1 MKQVHQEDLDDLF
14 ENFEVPASTD
24 GSYMGTQ
31 AQVKATQEYMDK
43 RIEEKLTDINA
54 RLKASQTKV
63 SIKKVGNTL
72 QLRATLPLK
81 PGDTNKSGRTR
92 KQYFISLS
100 IPANLDGLKTA
111 EEEANELGKLIAR
124 KCFEWNDKYLGKN
137 TNQQEFKTFKQVLE
151 TLENEYFSTRKR
163 TIKSEH
169 SFWHLYKRYKQ
180 YFELDLP
187 ATSENIITIIRN
199 IASPTSRDQAIRV
212 ARVFSK
218 IHQIEVDFRN
228 LKLPV
233 VPNDRY
239 IPSDIEITEAFGKY
253 KIKGNNTKVRKDYRN
268 SWKLHRLVF
277 GLIATYGL
285 RPREIFNQPDLEWF
299 LSNEN
304 TDCTW
309 KVHKSNKTGYREVLP
324 FVPEW
329 VKLFEL
335 KNLEAIYL
343 LNQKIEQIT
352 SFHELSHLV
361 QTNARWFR
369 RILDLPFEP
378 YDLRHA
384 CAIRAHIQGLP
395 IKASAD
401 NLGHSVEM
409 HTKVYQRW
417 FSLENR
423 KKVMKS
429 AINKKSDEELEAE
442 NIRLM
447 AENQRLKSQLDKL
460 QQILSESNGFRL
472 LNMPQPPFF

>member
-1 MKQVHQEDLDDLF
+1 MNEVHQKDLEDLF
-14 ENFEVPASTD
+14 EDLFEDFEVPASTD
-24 GSYMGTQ
+24 GSYMGTRT
-31 AQVKATQEYMDK
+31 QVKATQEYMDK
-43 RIEEKLTDINA
+43 KIEEKLTNINT

-81 PGDTNKSGRTR
+81 PGDINKSGRSK
-92 KQYFISLS
+92 KQYFISLG
-100 IPANLDGLKTA
+100 IPANLNGLKTA
-111 EEEANELGKLIAR
+111 EEEAYELGKLIAR
-124 KCFEWNDKYLGKN
+124 KCFEWNDKYLGQN
-137 TNQQEFKTFKQVLE
+137 ANNQKLKTFKEVLE
-151 TLENEYFSTRKR
+151 TLEHEYFSTRKR

-169 SFWHLYKRYKQ
+169 SFWHLYKRYTQ
-180 YFELDLP
+180 YFDLDVP
-187 ATSENIITIIRN
+187 ATSENIITIIKN
-199 IASPTSRDQAIRV
+199 VNSPTSRDQAIRV
-212 ARVFSK
+212 ARVISK
-218 IHQIEVDFRN
+218 IHHIEVDLKN
-228 LKLPV
+228 LKLPA

-239 IPSDIEITEAFGKY
+239 IPSDIEIIEAFEKY
-253 KIKGNNTKVRKDYRN
+253 QKKGENTKVRKDYRN

-285 RPREIFNQPDLEWF
+285 RPREVFNQPDLEWF
-299 LSNEN
+299 LSSDN
-304 TDCTW
+304 TDFIW

-329 VKLFEL
+329 VELFEL
-335 KNLEAIYL
+335 KNPEAISL
-343 LNQKIEQIT
+343 LSQKIEQIK
-352 SFHELSHLV
+352 SFQELSHLV

-429 AINKKSDEELEAE
+429 AITRKSYEELESEILQLKAE
-442 NIRLM
+442 N
-447 AENQRLKSQLDKL
+447 EQLKL
-460 QQILSESNGFRL
+460 QLYRLSNI
-472 LNMPQPPFF
+472 

>member
-1 MKQVHQEDLDDLF
+1 MKQVHQEDLFDD
-14 ENFEVPASTD
+14 FEVPTSTD

-31 AQVKATQEYMDK
+31 NQVNATREYMEK
-43 RIEEKLTDINA
+43 KIEEKLTDINT
-54 RLKASQTKV
+54 RLKASKTKV

-81 PGDTNKSGRTR
+81 PGDTHKSGRNR
-92 KQYFISLS
+92 KQYFISLG
-100 IPANLDGLKTA
+100 IPANLHGLKTA

-124 KCFEWNDKYLGKN
+124 KCFEWNDKYLGQKGDRK
-137 TNQQEFKTFKQVLE
+137 QVKTFKQVLE
-151 TLENEYFSTRKR
+151 TLSDEYFSTRKR

-169 SFWHLYKRYKQ
+169 SFWHLHKRYKQ
-180 YFELDLP
+180 YFESDLP
-187 ATSENIITIIRN
+187 ITSEGIITIIQN
-199 IASPTSRDQAIRV
+199 ITSPSSRDQAIRV
-212 ARVFSK
+212 ARVFTK
-218 IHQIEVDFRN
+218 IHGIEVDFTN

-239 IPSDIEITEAFGKY
+239 IPSDIEIIEAFKKY
-253 KIKGNNTKVRKDYRN
+253 QIKGKNAKVRKDYRN
-268 SWKLHRLVF
+268 SWQLHRLVF

-285 RPREIFNQPDLEWF
+285 RPREVFNQPDLEWF
-299 LSNEN
+299 LSDEN
-304 TDCTW
+304 TDDTW

-324 FVPEW
+324 FVAEW
-329 VKLFEL
+329 IELFEL
-335 KNLEAIYL
+335 KNTEAIHL
-343 LNQKIEQIT
+343 LKSRIAGVN

-423 KKVMKS
+423 KQVMIS
-429 AINKKSDEELEAE
+429 TINKKSNRDLEAE
-442 NIRLM
+442 VLDLKT
-447 AENQRLKSQLDKL
+447 ENQQLKMELEKIRIANQFNCS
-460 QQILSESNGFRL
+460 
-472 LNMPQPPFF
+472 

>member
-1 MKQVHQEDLDDLF
+1 MNQVHQEDLF
-14 ENFEVPASTD
+14 EDFEVPASTD

-31 AQVKATQEYMDK
+31 KQVKATQEYMDK
-43 RIEEKLTDINA
+43 KIQEKLAVINA
-54 RLKASQTKV
+54 RLKASKSKV
-63 SIKKVGNTL
+63 SIKKVGNAL

-81 PGDTNKSGRTR
+81 PGDINKSGRSR
-92 KQYFISLS
+92 KQYFISLG
-100 IPANLDGLKTA
+100 IPANLNGLITA
-111 EEEANELGKLIAR
+111 EEEACELGKLIAR
-124 KCFEWNDKYLGKN
+124 KCFEWNNKYLGQN
-137 TNQQEFKTFKQVLE
+137 TDCKEVKTFKQVLE
-151 TLENEYFSTRKR
+151 TLEHDYFSTRKR

-180 YFELDLP
+180 YFESDLP
-187 ATSENIITIIRN
+187 VNSENIITIIRN
-199 IASPTSRDQAIRV
+199 ITSPSSRDQAIRV

-218 IHQIEVDFRN
+218 NHGIEIDFKN
-228 LKLPV
+228 LKLAV
-233 VPNDRY
+233 IPNDRY
-239 IPSDIEITEAFGKY
+239 IPSDLEIIEAFEKYQLKGK
-253 KIKGNNTKVRKDYRN
+253 NTRVRKDYRI

-299 LSNEN
+299 LNDEN
-304 TDCTW
+304 IDNIW

-335 KNLEAIYL
+335 KDSEAINL
-343 LNQKIEQIT
+343 LKEKIENIK

-429 AINKKSDEELEAE
+429 TINKKSNEELETEILQLKAE
-442 NIRLM
+442 NK
-447 AENQRLKSQLDKL
+447 QLKLELEK
-460 QQILSESNGFRL
+460 FRSFHL
-472 LNMPQPPFF
+472 V

>member
-1 MKQVHQEDLDDLF
+1 MNQVHQEDFFTD
-14 ENFEVPASTD
+14 FEVPASTD

-31 AQVKATQEYMDK
+31 HQVKATQEYMEQK
-43 RIEEKLTDINA
+43 IEEKLTDINA
-54 RLKASQTKV
+54 RLKASNTKV

-81 PGDTNKSGRTR
+81 PGDTNKSGRSK
-92 KQYFISLS
+92 KQYFISLG
-100 IPANLDGLKTA
+100 IPGNFNGLKTA
-111 EEEANELGKLIAR
+111 EEEAYELGKLIAR
-124 KCFEWNDKYLGKN
+124 NCFEWNDKYLGQKAL
-137 TNQQEFKTFKQVLE
+137 QKQVKTFKEILE
-151 TLENEYFSTRKR
+151 TLETEYFTTRKK

-169 SFWHLYKRYKQ
+169 SFWHLHKRYKQ
-180 YFELDLP
+180 YFESDLP
-187 ATSENIITIIRN
+187 VTSENIIKIIKN
-199 IASPTSRDQAIRV
+199 ITSPSSRDQAIRV

-218 IHQIEVDFRN
+218 IHEIEVDLKN

-239 IPSDIEITEAFGKY
+239 IPSDIEIIEAFKKY
-253 KIKGNNTKVRKDYRN
+253 KKKGENTRIRKDYRN

-285 RPREIFNQPDLEWF
+285 RPREVFNQPDLEWF
-299 LSNEN
+299 LSDEN
-304 TDCTW
+304 TDDIW

-329 VKLFEL
+329 VELFEL
-335 KNLEAIYL
+335 KNSEVIYL
-343 LNQKIEQIT
+343 LKEKVAQIN
-352 SFHELSHLV
+352 SFHQLSNLV

-369 RILDLPFEP
+369 RILNLPFEP

-429 AINKKSDEELEAE
+429 SINKKSNQELEAE
-442 NIRLM
+442 IIRLKT
-447 AENQRLKSQLDKL
+447 ENQHLKFELDKF
-460 QQILSESNGFRL
+460 QQISS
-472 LNMPQPPFF
+472 

>member
-1 MKQVHQEDLDDLF
+1 MKQVHHEDLFD
-14 ENFEVPASTD
+14 EFEVPPSTD

-31 AQVKATQEYMDK
+31 NQVKATQEYMDK
-43 RIEEKLTDINA
+43 KINEKLTDINA
-54 RLKASQTKV
+54 RLKASQSKV

-81 PGDTNKSGRTR
+81 PGDTNKSGRSR
-92 KQYFISLS
+92 KQYFISLG
-100 IPANLDGLKTA
+100 IPANLNGLKTA

-124 KCFEWNDKYLGKN
+124 KCFEWNDKYLGQKIEG
-137 TNQQEFKTFKQVLE
+137 QEFKTFKQVLE
-151 TLENEYFSTRKR
+151 TLENDYFSTRKR

-180 YFELDLP
+180 YFESDLP
-187 ATSENIITIIRN
+187 VTNDNIVKIIKD
-199 IASPTSRDQAIRV
+199 IASPSSRDQAIRV

-218 IHQIEVDFRN
+218 IHGIEVNFKD

-239 IPSDIEITEAFGKY
+239 IPSDIEIVQAFEKYHRKGK
-253 KIKGNNTKVRKDYRN
+253 NTKVRKDYRN

-285 RPREIFNQPDLEWF
+285 RPREVFNQPDLEWF
-299 LSNEN
+299 LSDDNS
-304 TDCTW
+304 DCTW
-309 KVHKSNKTGYREVLP
+309 KVHKSNKTGYREVVP
-324 FVPEW
+324 FVTEW
-329 VKLFEL
+329 IELFEL
-335 KNLEAIYL
+335 KNLEAIDL
-343 LNQKIEQIT
+343 LKQKIEQIK

-423 KKVMKS
+423 KQVMKS
-429 AINKKSDEELEAE
+429 AINKKSRQELEAE

-447 AENQRLKSQLDKL
+447 AENQRLKYQLDKL
-460 QQILSESNGFRL
+460 QQISF
-472 LNMPQPPFF
+472 

>member
-1 MKQVHQEDLDDLF
+1 MRQVHQEDLF
-14 ENFEVPASTD
+14 NEFEVPASTD

-31 AQVKATQEYMDK
+31 NQVKATQEY
-43 RIEEKLTDINA
+43 IEQKIQEKLTDINV
-54 RLKASQTKV
+54 RLKASKSKV
-63 SIKKVGNTL
+63 GIKKVGNTL

-81 PGDTNKSGRTR
+81 PGDTNKSGRSK
-92 KQYFISLS
+92 KQYFISLG
-100 IPANLDGLKTA
+100 IPASLNGLKTA
-111 EEEANELGKLIAR
+111 EEEACELGRLIAR
-124 KCFEWNDKYLGKN
+124 KCFEWNEKYLGKKFN
-137 TNQQEFKTFKQVLE
+137 SEETKTFKQVLE
-151 TLENEYFSTRKR
+151 TLESEYFSIRKR

-180 YFELDLP
+180 HFESDLP
-187 ATSENIITIIRN
+187 VTNENIINIIKN
-199 IASPTSRDQAIRV
+199 ITSPSSRDQAIRV
-212 ARVFSK
+212 ARVFTK
-218 IHQIEVDFRN
+218 IHEIKVDFTN

-239 IPSDIEITEAFGKY
+239 IPSDIEITEAFKKYEQKGKN
-253 KIKGNNTKVRKDYRN
+253 IKVRKDYRN

-285 RPREIFNQPDLEWF
+285 RPREVFNQPDLEWF
-299 LSNEN
+299 LSNDN
-304 TDCTW
+304 TDNIW

-329 VKLFEL
+329 VELFEL
-335 KNLEAIYL
+335 KNSEAIYL
-343 LNQKIEQIT
+343 LTQKIEKIE

-361 QTNARWFR
+361 QTNSRWFR

-384 CAIRAHIQGLP
+384 CAIRAHIQGVP

-423 KKVMKS
+423 KQVMKS
-429 AINKKSDEELEAE
+429 TMNKKSPVDLEAE
-442 NIRLM
+442 ILRLTT
-447 AENQRLKSQLDKL
+447 ENQKLKYKLNNL
-460 QQILSESNGFRL
+460 QQFLS
-472 LNMPQPPFF
+472 

>member
-1 MKQVHQEDLDDLF
+1 MNQVHQKDLEDLF
-14 ENFEVPASTD
+14 ESLFEDFEVPASTD

-31 AQVKATQEYMDK
+31 AQVKATQEYMNK
-43 RIEEKLTDINA
+43 KIEEKLTDINA

-63 SIKKVGNTL
+63 SVKKVGNTL

-81 PGDTNKSGRTR
+81 PGDTNKSGRSK
-92 KQYFISLS
+92 KQYFISLG
-100 IPANLDGLKTA
+100 IPANLNGLKTA
-111 EEEANELGKLIAR
+111 EEEAYELGKLIAR
-124 KCFEWNDKYLGKN
+124 KCFEWNDKYFGKN
-137 TNQQEFKTFKQVLE
+137 ANHQKVKTFKQILE

-169 SFWHLYKRYKQ
+169 SFWHLYKRYTQ
-180 YFELDLP
+180 YFDLDLS
-187 ATSENIITIIRN
+187 ATSESIITIIKK
-199 IASPTSRDQAIRV
+199 ITSPTSRDQAIRV

-218 IHQIEVDFRN
+218 IHGIEVDFKD

-239 IPSDIEITEAFGKY
+239 IPSDVEIIEAFEKY
-253 KIKGNNTKVRKDYRN
+253 QKKGENTKVRKDYRN

-285 RPREIFNQPDLEWF
+285 RPREVFNQPDLEWF
-299 LSNEN
+299 LSSDN
-304 TDCTW
+304 TDCIW

-329 VKLFEL
+329 VELFEL
-335 KNLEAIYL
+335 KNPEAISL
-343 LNQKIEQIT
+343 LSQKIEQIK
-352 SFHELSHLV
+352 SFQELSHLV

-429 AINKKSDEELEAE
+429 AITRKSYEELETEVLQLKAE
-442 NIRLM
+442 NEEL
-447 AENQRLKSQLDKL
+447 KL
-460 QQILSESNGFRL
+460 QLHRLSRI
-472 LNMPQPPFF
+472 

>member
-1 MKQVHQEDLDDLF
+1 MNKVHQKDEDLF
-14 ENFEVPASTD
+14 EDLFEDFEVPASTD

-31 AQVKATQEYMDK
+31 AQVKATQRYMDK
-43 RIEEKLTDINA
+43 KIEEKLIDINA

-81 PGDTNKSGRTR
+81 PGDTNKSGRDK

-100 IPANLDGLKTA
+100 IPANLNGLKTA
-111 EEEANELGKLIAR
+111 EEEAYELGKLIAR
-124 KCFEWNDKYLGKN
+124 KCFEWNEKYLGQNENYKKV
-137 TNQQEFKTFKQVLE
+137 KTFKQVLE

-169 SFWHLYKRYKQ
+169 SFWHLYKRYTQ
-180 YFELDLP
+180 YFDLDLP
-187 ATSENIITIIRN
+187 ATSENIITIIKN
-199 IASPTSRDQAIRV
+199 ITSPTSRDQAIRV

-218 IHQIEVDFRN
+218 IHQIEVNFKD

-239 IPSDIEITEAFGKY
+239 IPSDIEIIEAFEKY
-253 KIKGNNTKVRKDYRN
+253 QIKGENTKVRKDYRN

-285 RPREIFNQPDLEWF
+285 RPREVFNQPDLEWF
-299 LSNEN
+299 LSSDNI
-304 TDCTW
+304 DRIW

-329 VKLFEL
+329 VELFKL
-335 KNLEAIYL
+335 KNPEAINL
-343 LNQKIEQIT
+343 LSQKIEQIK
-352 SFHELSHLV
+352 SFQELSHLV

-369 RILDLPFEP
+369 RILNLPFEP

-429 AINKKSDEELEAE
+429 AIARKSHEELEAE
-442 NIRLM
+442 ILQLKT
-447 AENQRLKSQLDKL
+447 ENEQLKLRVHEL
-460 QQILSESNGFRL
+460 CQI
-472 LNMPQPPFF
+472 

>member
-1 MKQVHQEDLDDLF
+1 MKQVHQENNNDLF
-14 ENFEVPASTD
+14 NEFEVPASTD

-31 AQVKATQEYMDK
+31 NQVKATQEYMDK
-43 RIEEKLTDINA
+43 KIEEKLTDINA

-81 PGDTNKSGRTR
+81 PGDTNKLGRSK
-92 KQYFISLS
+92 KQYFISLG
-100 IPANLDGLKTA
+100 IPANLNGLKTA
-111 EEEANELGKLIAR
+111 EEEAYELGKLIAR
-124 KCFEWNDKYLGKN
+124 KCFEWNVRYLGQKAER
-137 TNQQEFKTFKQVLE
+137 QEFKTFKQVLE
-151 TLENEYFSTRKR
+151 TLEKEYFSTRKR

-180 YFELDLP
+180 YFESDLP
-187 ATSENIITIIRN
+187 VTSENIIKIIKE
-199 IASPTSRDQAIRV
+199 IASPSSRNQAIRV

-218 IHQIEVDFRN
+218 IHGLEVNFKE

-239 IPSDIEITEAFGKY
+239 IPSDIEIIEAFEKY
-253 KIKGNNTKVRKDYRN
+253 QSKGEVSKVRKDYRN

-285 RPREIFNQPDLEWF
+285 RPREVFNQPDLEWF
-299 LSNEN
+299 LSDEN

-309 KVHKSNKTGYREVLP
+309 KVHKSNKTGYREVVP
-324 FVPEW
+324 FVLEW
-329 VKLFEL
+329 VELFEL
-335 KNLEAIYL
+335 KNPEAIDL
-343 LNQKIEQIT
+343 LKQKTEQIN

-423 KKVMKS
+423 KQVMKS
-429 AINKKSDEELEAE
+429 AINQKSRQELEAE

-447 AENQRLKSQLDKL
+447 AENQRLKYQLDKL
-460 QQILSESNGFRL
+460 QQISF
-472 LNMPQPPFF
+472 

>member
-14 ENFEVPASTD
+14 DLFEDFEVPASTD

-31 AQVKATQEYMDK
+31 AQVKATQEYMGQK
-43 RIEEKLTDINA
+43 IEEKLIDINA
-54 RLKASQTKV
+54 RLKASQIKV
-63 SIKKVGNTL
+63 SIKKVGHAL

-81 PGDTNKSGRTR
+81 PGDINKSGRSR
-92 KQYFISLS
+92 KQYFISLG
-100 IPANLDGLKTA
+100 IPANLNGLKTA
-111 EEEANELGKLIAR
+111 EEEAYELGKLIAR
-124 KCFEWNDKYLGKN
+124 KCFEWNDKYLGQNISCK
-137 TNQQEFKTFKQVLE
+137 EIKTFKQVLE
-151 TLENEYFSTRKR
+151 TLENEYFSTRKK

-187 ATSENIITIIRN
+187 VTSNNIINIIKK
-199 IASPTSRDQAIRV
+199 IDSPSSRDQAIRV

-218 IHQIEVDFRN
+218 IHGIEVDFKD

-239 IPSDIEITEAFGKY
+239 IPSDIEIIEAFEKY
-253 KIKGNNTKVRKDYRN
+253 QSKGENSKVRKDYRN

-285 RPREIFNQPDLEWF
+285 RPREVFNQPDLEWF
-299 LSNEN
+299 LSVEN
-304 TDCTW
+304 TDFIW

-329 VKLFEL
+329 VELFEL
-335 KNLEAIYL
+335 QNQEAIYL
-343 LNQKIEQIT
+343 LNQKIQQVT

-429 AINKKSDEELEAE
+429 AINQKSREELEAE
-442 NIRLM
+442 NIRLI
-447 AENQRLKSQLDKL
+447 AENQQLKLKLNKL
-460 QQILSESNGFRL
+460 QQI
-472 LNMPQPPFF
+472 QHI

>member
-1 MKQVHQEDLDDLF
+1 MKQVHQEDLFND
-14 ENFEVPASTD
+14 FEVPASTD

-31 AQVKATQEYMDK
+31 NQVQATREYMDK
-43 RIEEKLTDINA
+43 KIEEQLVDINA
-54 RLKASQTKV
+54 RLKASKSKV

-81 PGDTNKSGRTR
+81 PGDIHKSGRNR
-92 KQYFISLS
+92 KQYFISLG
-100 IPANLDGLKTA
+100 IPANLNGLKTA
-111 EEEANELGKLIAR
+111 EEEAYELGKLIAR
-124 KCFEWNDKYLGKN
+124 KCFEWNDKYLGQKGDR
-137 TNQQEFKTFKQVLE
+137 QQVKTFKQVLE
-151 TLENEYFSTRKR
+151 TLEYDYFSSRKR

-169 SFWHLYKRYKQ
+169 SFWHLSKRYKQ
-180 YFELDLP
+180 YFESDLP
-187 ATSENIITIIRN
+187 VTSEGIIKIIKNIT
-199 IASPTSRDQAIRV
+199 SPSSRDQAIRV

-218 IHQIEVDFRN
+218 IHGIEVDFSN

-239 IPSDIEITEAFGKY
+239 IPSDMEILEAFKKY
-253 KIKGNNTKVRKDYRN
+253 KIKSGNTKVRKDYRN
-268 SWKLHRLVF
+268 SWQLHRLVF

-285 RPREIFNQPDLEWF
+285 RPREVFNQPDLEWF
-299 LSNEN
+299 LSDDN
-304 TDCTW
+304 TDNIW

-329 VKLFEL
+329 VELFEL
-335 KNLEAIYL
+335 KNAQTIYL
-343 LNQKIEQIT
+343 LKDKISQIN

-423 KKVMKS
+423 KQVMTS
-429 AINKKSDEELEAE
+429 TINKKSNQQLEAQVLDLQTENQLLKLELEK
-442 NIRLM
+442 IKM
-447 AENQRLKSQLDKL
+447 KSQLNC
-460 QQILSESNGFRL
+460 S
-472 LNMPQPPFF
+472 

>member
-1 MKQVHQEDLDDLF
+1 MKQVHHEDLFD
-14 ENFEVPASTD
+14 EFEVPASTD

-31 AQVKATQEYMDK
+31 NQVKATQEYMDK
-43 RIEEKLTDINA
+43 KIEEKLQHINA
-54 RLKASQTKV
+54 RLKASQSKV

-81 PGDTNKSGRTR
+81 PSDTNKSGRSR
-92 KQYFISLS
+92 KQYFISLG
-100 IPANLDGLKTA
+100 IPANLNGLKTA
-111 EEEANELGKLIAR
+111 EEEAYELGKLIAR
-124 KCFEWNDKYLGKN
+124 KCFEWNDKYLGKKAER
-137 TNQQEFKTFKQVLE
+137 QEFKTFKQVLE
-151 TLENEYFSTRKR
+151 TLENDYFSTRKR

-169 SFWHLYKRYKQ
+169 SFWHLHKRYKQ
-180 YFELDLP
+180 YFESELP
-187 ATSENIITIIRN
+187 LTNQNIIQIIQQ
-199 IASPTSRDQAIRV
+199 IASPSSRDQAIRV

-218 IHQIEVDFRN
+218 IHGIEVNFQN

-233 VPNDRY
+233 VPKDRY
-239 IPSDIEITEAFGKY
+239 IPSDIEIIEAFEKY
-253 KIKGNNTKVRKDYRN
+253 QQKGQNTKVRKDYRN

-285 RPREIFNQPDLEWF
+285 RPREVFNQPDLEWF
-299 LSNEN
+299 LSDEN
-304 TDCTW
+304 TDFTW
-309 KVHKSNKTGYREVLP
+309 KVHKSNKTGYREVVP

-329 VKLFEL
+329 VELFKL
-335 KNLEAIYL
+335 KNPEYIYL
-343 LNQKIEQIT
+343 LNQKLEKIK
-352 SFHELSHLV
+352 SFQELSYSV
-361 QTNARWFR
+361 QANARWFR
-369 RILDLPFEP
+369 RILDLQFEP

-423 KKVMKS
+423 KQVMKS
-429 AINKKSDEELEAE
+429 AINKRSREDLEAE

-447 AENQRLKSQLDKL
+447 AENQRLKYQLDKL
-460 QQILSESNGFRL
+460 QQISF
-472 LNMPQPPFF
+472 

>member
-1 MKQVHQEDLDDLF
+1 MKQVHQEDFFHD
-14 ENFEVPASTD
+14 FEVPASTD

-31 AQVKATQEYMDK
+31 NQIKATQEYMDK
-43 RIEEKLTDINA
+43 KIESKLTDINA
-54 RLKASQTKV
+54 RLKASNSKV

-81 PGDTNKSGRTR
+81 PGDTNKLGRTR
-92 KQYFISLS
+92 KQYFISLG
-100 IPANLDGLKTA
+100 IPANLNGLKTA
-111 EEEANELGKLIAR
+111 EEEAYELGKLIAR
-124 KCFEWNDKYLGKN
+124 KCFEWNDKYLGLNANHK
-137 TNQQEFKTFKQVLE
+137 QAKTFKQVLE

-180 YFELDLP
+180 YFESDLP
-187 ATSENIITIIRN
+187 VTNENIIKIIKN
-199 IASPTSRDQAIRV
+199 ITSPSSRDQAIRV

-218 IHQIEVDFRN
+218 IHGIEVDLKN
-228 LKLPV
+228 LKLSV

-239 IPSDIEITEAFGKY
+239 IPSDMEIIEAFKKY
-253 KIKGNNTKVRKDYRN
+253 QNKGENTRVRKDYRN

-285 RPREIFNQPDLEWF
+285 RPREVFNQPDLDWF
-299 LSNEN
+299 LSDEN
-304 TDCTW
+304 TDNTW

-324 FVPEW
+324 FVAEW

-335 KNLEAIYL
+335 KNPETIHL
-343 LNQKIEQIT
+343 LKGKIEKIK

-423 KKVMKS
+423 KIVMKS
-429 AINKKSDEELEAE
+429 TINKKSYQELEAE
-442 NIRLM
+442 ILELK
-447 AENQRLKSQLDKL
+447 AENKLLKLELDKL
-460 QQILSESNGFRL
+460 KIKYTLSYS
-472 LNMPQPPFF
+472 

>member
-1 MKQVHQEDLDDLF
+1 MHQEDLFQDY
-14 ENFEVPASTD
+14 EVPASTD

-31 AQVKATQEYMDK
+31 NQVKATQEYMDK
-43 RIEEKLTDINA
+43 KIEEKLTDINA
-54 RLKASQTKV
+54 RLKASKSKV

-81 PGDTNKSGRTR
+81 PGDINRSGRSK
-92 KQYFISLS
+92 KQYFISLG
-100 IPANLDGLKTA
+100 IPANLNGLKTA
-111 EEEANELGKLIAR
+111 EEEAYELGKLIAR
-124 KCFEWNDKYLGKN
+124 KCFEWSDKYLGKKGDR
-137 TNQQEFKTFKQVLE
+137 QEVKTFKQILE
-151 TLENEYFSTRKR
+151 TLEFEYFSTRKR

-180 YFELDLP
+180 YFESDLP
-187 ATSENIITIIRN
+187 VNSENIIKIIKH
-199 IASPTSRDQAIRV
+199 ITSPSSRDQAIRV

-218 IHQIEVDFRN
+218 IHEIEVDFTN
-228 LKLPV
+228 LKLPI

-239 IPSDIEITEAFGKY
+239 IPSDIEIIEAFEKY
-253 KIKGNNTKVRKDYRN
+253 QYKGQNIKVRKDYRN

-285 RPREIFNQPDLEWF
+285 RPREVFNQPDLQWF
-299 LSNEN
+299 LSDEN
-304 TDCTW
+304 TDNTW

-329 VKLFEL
+329 VELFEL
-335 KNLEAIYL
+335 KNPETIYL
-343 LNQKIEQIT
+343 LSQKIEEIK

-361 QTNARWFR
+361 QTNSRWFR

-384 CAIRAHIQGLP
+384 CAIRGHIQGLP

-429 AINKKSDEELEAE
+429 AINKKSHEQLEAE

-447 AENQRLKSQLDKL
+447 AENQRLQLELDRV
-460 QQILSESNGFRL
+460 QQVSS
-472 LNMPQPPFF
+472 

>member
-1 MKQVHQEDLDDLF
+1 MKQVHQEDIDDLF
-14 ENFEVPASTD
+14 DEFEVPASTD

-31 AQVKATQEYMDK
+31 NQVKATQEYMDK
-43 RIEEKLTDINA
+43 KIEEKLKDINA
-54 RLKASQTKV
+54 RLKASKSKV
-63 SIKKVGNTL
+63 SIKRVGNTL

-81 PGDTNKSGRTR
+81 PDDTNKSGRTR
-92 KQYFISLS
+92 KQYFISLG
-100 IPANLDGLKTA
+100 IPANLNGLKTA

-124 KCFEWNDKYLGKN
+124 KCFEWNPKYLGQKAN
-137 TNQQEFKTFKQVLE
+137 KQDFKTFKQVLE
-151 TLENEYFSTRKR
+151 TLEREYFSTRKR
-163 TIKSEH
+163 TMKSEH
-169 SFWHLYKRYKQ
+169 SFWHLCKRYKQ
-180 YFELDLP
+180 YFESDL
-187 ATSENIITIIRN
+187 AVTSENIIQIIKS
-199 IASPTSRDQAIRV
+199 ITSPTSRDQAIRI

-218 IHQIEVDFRN
+218 IHGIEVNFKD

-233 VPNDRY
+233 IPNDRY
-239 IPSDIEITEAFGKY
+239 IPDDKEIIEAFNKY
-253 KIKGNNTKVRKDYRN
+253 QTKGENTKVRKDYRN

-285 RPREIFNQPDLEWF
+285 RPREVFNQPDLDWF
-299 LSNEN
+299 LSDEN
-304 TDCTW
+304 TDNIW

-329 VKLFEL
+329 VELFEL
-335 KNLEAIYL
+335 KNPETIFL
-343 LNQKIEQIT
+343 LKEKIQKIT
-352 SFHELSHLV
+352 SFQELSHLV

-369 RILDLPFEP
+369 RILNLPFEP

-423 KKVMKS
+423 KQVMKS
-429 AINKKSDEELEAE
+429 AINQKSREQLEAE
-442 NIRLM
+442 NIRLI
-447 AENQRLKSQLDKL
+447 AENQQLKYQLDKL
-460 QQILSESNGFRL
+460 QQISSYPKAIAQSE
-472 LNMPQPPFF
+472 MPGPQ

>member
-1 MKQVHQEDLDDLF
+1 MKQVHQEDINDLF
-14 ENFEVPASTD
+14 DEFEVPASTD
-24 GSYMGTQ
+24 GSYIGTQ
-31 AQVKATQEYMDK
+31 NQVKATQEYMDK
-43 RIEEKLTDINA
+43 KIEEKLKVINA
-54 RLKASQTKV
+54 RLKASQSKV
-63 SIKKVGNTL
+63 SIKRVGNTL

-81 PGDTNKSGRTR
+81 PSDTNKSGRSR
-92 KQYFISLS
+92 KQYFISLG
-100 IPANLDGLKTA
+100 IPANLNGLKTA
-111 EEEANELGKLIAR
+111 EEEACELGKLIAR
-124 KCFEWNDKYLGKN
+124 KCFEWNDKYLGQN
-137 TNQQEFKTFKQVLE
+137 ANQQEFKTFKQVLE
-151 TLENEYFSTRKR
+151 TLETEYFSTRKR

-169 SFWHLYKRYKQ
+169 SFWHLSKRYKQ
-180 YFELDLP
+180 YFESDLP
-187 ATSENIITIIRN
+187 VTSDNIVKIIKSIT
-199 IASPTSRDQAIRV
+199 SPSSRDQAIRI

-218 IHQIEVDFRN
+218 IHGIEVNFKD
-228 LKLPV
+228 LKLPI

-239 IPSDIEITEAFGKY
+239 IPSDIEIIEAFEKY
-253 KIKGNNTKVRKDYRN
+253 QQKGQNTKVRKDYRN

-285 RPREIFNQPDLEWF
+285 RPREVFNQPDLNWF
-299 LSNEN
+299 LNDEN
-304 TDCTW
+304 TDNVW

-329 VKLFEL
+329 LELFEL
-335 KNLEAIYL
+335 KNSEAIEL
-343 LNQKIEQIT
+343 LKQKVEKIK
-352 SFHELSHLV
+352 SFQELSHLV

-423 KKVMKS
+423 KQVMKS
-429 AINKKSDEELEAE
+429 AINKKSREQLEAE
-442 NIRLM
+442 NIRLI
-447 AENQRLKSQLDKL
+447 AENQRLKYQLDKL
-460 QQILSESNGFRL
+460 QQISSYSNGIEQAEML
-472 LNMPQPPFF
+472 LPQ